1 MQSDKIKIL
10 IADDHAIVREGL
22 KQIVAEEQDM
32 VVLGEAENVEKLMKL
47 LEETKQHITDCS
59 LSDLKKKIDNDPDE
73 KKKNMK
79 ESEWPIQDNMYESN
93 KNNMRD

>member
-32 VVLGEAENVEKLMKL
+32 VLD
-47 LEETKQHITDCS
+47 I
-59 LSDLKKKIDNDPDE
+59 
-73 KKKNMK
+73 K
-79 ESEWPIQDNMYESN
+79 ELPNAS
-93 KNNMRD
+93 